1 MLLTNAS
8 AGSAGR
14 VTAATFIDT
23 TIAVALLEAR
33 LADMPP
39 RLRFVM
45 PADGMPRRAFH
56 KIGFGTGPPVYEQ
69 LEDAVHDGR

>member
-1 MLLTNAS
+1 
-8 AGSAGR
+8 
-14 VTAATFIDT
+14 
-23 TIAVALLEAR
+23 
-33 LADMPP
+33 MPP